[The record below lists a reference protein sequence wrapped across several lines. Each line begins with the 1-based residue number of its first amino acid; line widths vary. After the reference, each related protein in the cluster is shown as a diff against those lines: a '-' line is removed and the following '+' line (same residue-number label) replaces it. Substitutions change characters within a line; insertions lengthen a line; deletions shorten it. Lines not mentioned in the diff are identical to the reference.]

1 MIKNNSKSYSNIRKK
16 STLSILEISK
26 GKQQVVTNKTRAK
39 SITSTIIKKP
49 IPLLKPPEIDLN
61 KIDVNPFTFA
71 NRNSHNNSSDQINS
85 RSQNSDVEQQMNVA
99 VIKQNNQDQL
109 QILKRQKQLLE
120 HRLMQETESCQQYQ
134 QNYHFLQERLQKLE
148 LAKNN
153 YINEMNSFTKCLK
166 LILNKDE

>member
-1 MIKNNSKSYSNIRKK
+1 MIKNNSKSYSTLRKK
-16 STLSILEISK
+16 STQFISETSK
-26 GKQQVVTNKTRAK
+26 GKQQTVSNKTRAK
-39 SITSTIIKKP
+39 SITQTTIKKA
-49 IPLLKPPEIDLN
+49 IPTIKPPVIDLN
-61 KIDVNPFTFA
+61 KIEVNPFTFA
-71 NRNSHNNSSDQINS
+71 NRNSHNNSSDQTNS
-85 RSQNSDVEQQMNVA
+85 RSQNSDVEQQGFVA
-99 VIKQNNQDQL
+99 VKQNNQDQL

-120 HRLMQETESCQQYQ
+120 YRLMQETESCQQYQ

>member
-1 MIKNNSKSYSNIRKK
+1 MIKNNSQSFSTLRKK
-16 STLSILEISK
+16 SAISTSETTK
-26 GKQQVVTNKTRAK
+26 AKQQPATNKTRAK

-49 IPLLKPPEIDLN
+49 ITIIKPPEIDFN
-61 KIDVNPFTFA
+61 KIKVNAFTLA
-71 NRNSHNNSSDQINS
+71 NRNSHNTSTDQTNS
-85 RSQNSDVEQQMNVA
+85 RSQNSDLEQQTGA
-99 VIKQNNQDQL
+99 VMKPNTQDQL

-120 HRLMQETESCQQYQ
+120 YRLMQETESCQQYQ

-153 YINEMNSFTKCLK
+153 YISEMNSFTKCLK

>member
-1 MIKNNSKSYSNIRKK
+1 MIKNNSQSYSSLRKK
-16 STLSILEISK
+16 SAISTSETSK
-26 GKQQVVTNKTRAK
+26 GKQQPMMSKTRAK

-49 IPLLKPPEIDLN
+49 ITIIKPPAIDLN
-61 KIDVNPFTFA
+61 KIKVNTLTFP
-71 NRNSHNNSSDQINS
+71 NRNSHNNSSDQTNS
-85 RSQNSDVEQQMNVA
+85 RSQNSDIEQQTGV

-120 HRLMQETESCQQYQ
+120 YRLMQETESCQQYQ
-134 QNYHFLQERLQKLE
+134 QNYHFLQERLQQLE

-166 LILNKDE
+166 VILNKDE